1 MKVSVE
7 NKEVVIRIPS
17 DILTFEY
24 IQNLIDRFELEEL
37 VKDVKMSEK
46 EAWEL
51 SENLKKQWWKKEGNK
66 LIKGKNI
73 TS

>member
-1 MKVSVE
+1 MKLSVE

-17 DILTFEY
+17 DILPFNY
-24 IQNLIDRFELEEL
+24 IQDLIDRFEFEEL

-51 SENLKKQWWKKEGNK
+51 SEKLKKQWWEKEGNK
-66 LIKGKNI
+66 LIKDKNI
-73 TS
+73 TL

>member
-1 MKVSVE
+1 MKVSME

-17 DILTFEY
+17 DILSFDY
-24 IQNLIDRFELEEL
+24 IQDIIDRFELEEL
-37 VKDVKMSEK
+37 VKDVKMSEE

-51 SENLKKQWWKKEGNK
+51 SENLKKQWWGKEGNK
-66 LIKGKNI
+66 LIKDKNI